1 VNARLGA
8 LGLNLGLYL
17 YQATRW
23 TALAVLPAVIVA
35 TAGYVYGKHQP
46 KTYQATATLYVQQS
60 SQTGTGLSGSTD
72 PYSSGQLAS
81 NYTQMITDPT
91 ILTVANR
98 TLDKKYPGHATGGVS
113 ASQRAGQQ
121 ASQLFSESVTDSD
134 PIRAADAANAI
145 AAAFIRRIRAIQIAR
160 FTTDERNLS
169 RQLSQDQRNVA
180 ALEERINAYSGSS
193 AGLQALKAELTA
205 YQTTYQTL
213 FSALVQ
219 FRATRDASLNDVSV
233 YSPATAGSLTG
244 PHPTRTAALAGFLAL
259 LLCGGLLFLYDYF
272 NDLART
278 PEDLEAAA
286 GSPVLGTVQDFD
298 AAHLGTPLVVRKHP
312 HSPASEAYR
321 LIRTNIQFTNVDH
334 PPRSIV
340 VTSAL
345 PAEGKSTTVSN
356 LAQVFAEIGTRVTLV
371 DADLRRP
378 YLHRVFPTN
387 AGRREGLTT
396 MLASPEL
403 NGWGP
408 QETDLSNLGLIA
420 SGPVPPNPADLLGS
434 ERMRRVLEH
443 IERDDGILLLDTPPV
458 LAVADASILA
468 SMVDGVVLVVDPHRA
483 KRREVR
489 QAREAVEAVGGKVI
503 GIVMN
508 RLRPR
513 GAIYYYYYGS
523 YGYKHGYKYGYGL
536 REALDAEAA
545 GSAPAV

>member
-1 VNARLGA
+1 MKARVNA

-23 TALAVLPAVIVA
+23 VVLAVIPAVVVA

-46 KTYQATATLYVQQS
+46 KTYQSTATLYVQQS
-60 SQTGTGLSGSTD
+60 AQTGTGLSGSTD
-72 PYSSGQLAS
+72 PYSSGQLAA
-81 NYTQMITDPT
+81 NYTQMVTDPT
-91 ILTVANR
+91 IVAAADAA
-98 TLDKKYPGHATGGVS
+98 LQKKYPGFAIRGVS
-113 ASQRAGQQ
+113 AAQRPGQQ
-121 ASQLFSESVTDSD
+121 ASQLFSESVTDTN
-134 PIRAADAANAI
+134 PVRAADAANAV
-145 AAAFIRRIRAIQIAR
+145 AALFIRRIKAIQIAR

-169 RQLSQDQRNVA
+169 RQLSEDQKNVA
-180 ALEERINAYSGSS
+180 ALEGRINAYTGTG
-193 AGLQALKAELTA
+193 AGLQALRAELTA

-233 YSPATAGSLTG
+233 YSPATAGTLTG
-244 PHPTRTAALAGFLAL
+244 PHPTRNAALAGFLAL
-259 LLCGGLLFLYDYF
+259 LVCGGLLFAYDYF

-286 GSPVLGTVQDFD
+286 GAPVLGTVQDFD

-356 LAQVFAEIGTRVTLV
+356 LAQVFAEVGTKVTLV

-378 YLHRVFPTN
+378 SLHRVFPTQ

-403 NGWGP
+403 NGRGA
-408 QETDLSNLGLIA
+408 QDTDLANLGLVA

-434 ERMRRVLEH
+434 ERMRAVLEH
-443 IERDDGILLLDTPPV
+443 MERRDGIVLLDTPPV
-458 LAVADASILA
+458 LAVADAAILA
-468 SMVDGVVLVVDPHRA
+468 SMVDGVVLVVDPHRV

-489 QAREAVEAVGGKVI
+489 RAREAIEAVGGKVI
-503 GIVMN
+503 GLVMN

-523 YGYKHGYKYGYGL
+523 YGYKHGYKYGYGTTP
-536 REALDAEAA
+536 RGEPEPAA
-545 GSAPAV
+545 KMPAG